1 MDRREF
7 LHGLTAAGASTVL
20 GGSPAPAIAEPAPE
34 TTRVRLAHRPLL
46 CEAPNYVAEELLRS
60 EGFTDVQY
68 VRRTQGAAEDAVG
81 AGEVDITMLFAAPMV
96 LRVDVG
102 APLVFLAGVHTGCV
116 EVFASEG
123 IRSFAD
129 LKGKTFGI
137 PAFRSAPH
145 ILTATMVAHV
155 GLSPERDIVWAVH
168 PVSELPGRLAQGQI
182 DAFMASPPWAQE
194 VREKKIG
201 HVILNTLTDRPW
213 SQYFCC
219 MVVANAE
226 FVRRHPAAAKRALR
240 AILKASDICALEP
253 ERVARFL
260 VEKGYVARLDYA
272 LQTMKDVA
280 YGRWREFNPHDTV
293 RFYALRLHEA
303 GLIRSS
309 PQKILAQGTDWRF
322 LNELKKELKS

>member
-7 LHGLTAAGASTVL
+7 LHGLTAAGASTAL
-20 GGSPAPAIAEPAPE
+20 GGSPAPAAAEPPPE
-34 TTRVRLAHRPLL
+34 TTRVRLTHRPLL

-68 VRRTQGAAEDAVG
+68 VKRAQGAAEDALG
-81 AGEVDITMLFAAPMV
+81 AGEVDITMLFGAPMV
-96 LRVDVG
+96 LRVDTG
-102 APLVFLAGVHTGCV
+102 APIAFLAGVHTGCV
-116 EVFASEG
+116 EVFASER
-123 IRSFAD
+123 IRTFAD
-129 LKGKTFGI
+129 LKGRKFGI

-145 ILTATMVAHV
+145 ILVATMVAHV

-168 PVSELPGRLAQGQI
+168 PASDLPGLLRDGKI
-182 DAFMASPPWAQE
+182 DAFAAAPPQAQE
-194 VREKKIG
+194 IRAQKIG

-219 MVVANAE
+219 MVVANTE
-226 FVRRHPAAAKRALR
+226 FVRRHPVATKRALR

-253 ERVARFL
+253 EKVARFL

-303 GLIRSS
+303 GLIKSS

-322 LNELKKELKS
+322 LDELKKELKS